1 MEEIN
6 LENREDLITLLNTSK
21 YKYIILKFKAEW
33 CKPCKVIKSFVN
45 KCLTKKINELNEKG
59 KKDIFLFIEVDID
72 ECFDLYS
79 YLKKMKRLN
88 GVPSILFYDKG
99 IYKNIE
105 DEYKY
110 IPQMSIS
117 GVQENRIRQLFDLI
131 E

>member
-1 MEEIN
+1 MENIT
-6 LENREDLITLLNTSK
+6 LENREDLTTLLNTSK
-21 YKYIILKFKAEW
+21 YEYIILKFKAIW
-33 CKPCKVIKSFVN
+33 CRPCKVFKSYVDQCVNYKIK
-45 KCLTKKINELNEKG
+45 ELNEKG
-59 KKDIFLFIEVDID
+59 KKNVFLFIEVDID

-88 GVPSILFYDKG
+88 GVPSILFYSKSV
-99 IYKNIE
+99 YENIE

-117 GVQENRIRQLFDLI
+117 GIQENRIKKLFDLI

>member
-1 MEEIN
+1 
-6 LENREDLITLLNTSK
+6 
-21 YKYIILKFKAEW
+21 
-33 CKPCKVIKSFVN
+33 
-45 KCLTKKINELNEKG
+45 
-59 KKDIFLFIEVDID
+59 
-72 ECFDLYS
+72 
-79 YLKKMKRLN
+79 MKRLN

>member
-1 MEEIN
+1 MENIT
-6 LENREDLITLLNTSK
+6 LENREDLTTLLNTSK
-21 YKYIILKFKAEW
+21 YEYIILKFKAGW
-33 CKPCKVIKSFVN
+33 CKPCKVIKSYVDQCVN
-45 KCLTKKINELNEKG
+45 NKIKELNEKG
-59 KKDIFLFIEVDID
+59 KKNVFLFIEVDID

-88 GVPSILFYDKG
+88 GVPSILFYSKSV
-99 IYKNIE
+99 YEKIE

-117 GVQENRIRQLFDLI
+117 GIQENRIKQLFDLI

>member
-1 MEEIN
+1 MENIT
-6 LENREDLITLLNTSK
+6 LENREDLTTLLNTSK
-21 YKYIILKFKAEW
+21 YEYIILKFKAIW
-33 CKPCKVIKSFVN
+33 CKPCKVIKSYVDQCVN
-45 KCLTKKINELNEKG
+45 NKIKELNEKG
-59 KKDIFLFIEVDID
+59 KKNVFLFIEVDID

-88 GVPSILFYDKG
+88 GVPSILFYSKSV
-99 IYKNIE
+99 YENIE

-117 GVQENRIRQLFDLI
+117 GIQENRIKKLFDLI